1 MLGPAILRAIQSIS
15 SPWLDTFWCGVTN
28 LHAETFYLVALPTL
42 LWVFDKRFARY
53 LVSVFLLGLW
63 ANNVLKELFNTVRPV
78 DGQNGVHRVAL
89 CENTG
94 TGPAFPSGHAQNALM
109 FWGAIALKVHRKW
122 FTAFAVLLIFMI
134 GFSRLYLGLHW
145 PLDVIGGWAI
155 GGALLFGFERTYGFW
170 VGDGY
175 TFRQRLLWGSIIP
188 LSTLLVI
195 PFLHGMV
202 PKELY
207 VFSGAYLG
215 FWIGAV
221 VEEEYVGFNPR
232 AGNLLTQAA
241 KIVIGLGMLFA
252 IKQGVKL
259 ILPTTGIADFVRY
272 ALVGAGA
279 TFGAPWV
286 FHHFFPSQN
295 GAGQSIHPSHNL

>member
-1 MLGPAILRAIQSIS
+1 MFGLTILHAIQSVS
-15 SPWLDTFWCGVTN
+15 SPLLDSFWCGVTN

-53 LVSVFLLGLW
+53 LVSVFLLGFW
-63 ANNVLKELFNTVRPV
+63 ANNVLKELFNTVRPPGGP
-78 DGQNGVHRVAL
+78 DGVRQVCA
-89 CENTG
+89 ETG
-94 TGPAFPSGHAQNALM
+94 TGPAFPSGHAQNPLM
-109 FWGAIALKVHRKW
+109 FWGALALKVHRKW
-122 FTAFAVLLIFMI
+122 FTAFAVVLIFLI

-155 GGALLFGFERTYGFW
+155 GGVLLVGFERTYSFW

-188 LSTLLVI
+188 LSTFLVSI
-195 PFLHGMV
+195 LVTHGEV

-215 FWIGAV
+215 FWVGAV
-221 VEEEYVGFNPR
+221 AEEAYVGFNPR

-241 KIVIGLGMLFA
+241 KIVLGLAMLFA
-252 IKQGVKL
+252 IKEGVKL

-286 FHHFFPSQN
+286 FHSLFPAKT
-295 GAGQSIHPSHNL
+295 GAGQSIQPPHNL